1 MDRAT
6 IYLHGQPGSADEL
19 ALFGAHVARN
29 SSDWHVLDR
38 TPAGAGGMAHYMLLA
53 TRARRF
59 AAGRPIR
66 LIGFSM
72 GGWEALHLAAHMG
85 RNVAAIV
92 LIATAARPRDGRYP
106 DGMVGKP
113 LFELAHDHPTL
124 FSGVT
129 RLQGWS
135 AAIAPALIG
144 LALFAKARGGDQ
156 ALAVQPAFRAGMSR
170 LLRASL
176 CGPAAA
182 YRRDIAAYV
191 DGGEPD
197 WDAITAPV
205 TMWHGDADNW
215 APITLAEQLSQRL
228 PTLAAFHRLPGV
240 SHYGALAHVLTSI
253 DG

>member
-1 MDRAT
+1 VDRAT

-19 ALFGAHVARN
+19 ALFGEHVARN

-38 TPAGAGGMAHYMLLA
+38 TPDGAGDARHSMLLA
-53 TRARRF
+53 ARARRF

-85 RNVAAIV
+85 RDVSAID

-106 DGMVGKP
+106 DAMVGKP
-113 LFELAHDHPTL
+113 LFELARDHPAL
-124 FSGVT
+124 FGGLT

-135 AAIAPALIG
+135 ASIAPALVG
-144 LALFAKARGGDQ
+144 RALFAQAKGGDREL
-156 ALAVQPAFRAGMSR
+156 ALQPAFRAGMSR

-182 YRRDIAAYV
+182 YRRDITAYV

-197 WDAITAPV
+197 WAVITAPV

-215 APITLAEQLSQRL
+215 APIALAEQLSQRL

-240 SHYGALAHVLTSI
+240 SHYGALAHVLATI
-253 DG
+253 DV